1 MAQVILIEDNKT
13 LNDLISVNLTTY
25 LGVDL
30 IQRKNAQEALNLL
43 SILPNVDLIITTVK
57 IQDEPTSEI
66 LSHYIL
72 SNKLETGLIV
82 LGTDQKSKND
92 FTINIVNP
100 KDWEQVIHAS
110 AKVLGINENV
120 LAKKA
125 VPDYIAVP
133 SRYFLNLDNVNC
145 DVFIRIKK
153 SPTEYQFVK
162 RIHNGDTFSK
172 ESIKRYLEQG
182 LENFHVAKDSYKN
195 FTIFLSNRLVD
206 KIDSPNMDVTQ
217 KIQVMGESYDIAI
230 KEISKLGFNSE
241 TIQLAEAII
250 QNMVKNFEKSPEMS
264 NLLHKVINSQTGLLF
279 QRCHMTSVVASEM
292 VKNLKYNEP
301 GAYDKIAYA
310 SFFHDIMLADREELT
325 KINSFEELEKANLN
339 EEDWDIVFNHAM
351 EASILMRRHP
361 EAPNGADEIIKHH
374 HGASNGKGFS
384 NAIDKLPDL
393 SKIFIVAH
401 HFVLELIRFKETGG
415 EPKPVTEELYKRYP
429 SPEMAVIIKALEHT
443 LKKKAK

>member
-13 LNDLISVNLTTY
+13 LNDLIAVNLTTY

-30 IQRKNAQEALNLL
+30 IQRKNAQETLSLL
-43 SILPNVDLIITTVK
+43 AILPNVDLIITTLKV
-57 IQDEPTSEI
+57 IDEPTAEI
-66 LSHYIL
+66 LSHYIVN
-72 SNKLETGLIV
+72 NKLETGLIV
-82 LGTDQKSKND
+82 LGSDQKAKND
-92 FTINIVNP
+92 FTINIANP
-100 KDWEQVIHAS
+100 KDWEKVIQSS
-110 AKVLGINENV
+110 AKVLGISEDV
-120 LAKKA
+120 LSQKA

-133 SRYFLNLDNVNC
+133 VRYFLNLDNVNC

-153 SPTEYQFVK
+153 SPTEYQYVK

-182 LENFHVAKDSYKN
+182 LENFHIAKEFYKN

-206 KIDSPNMDVTQ
+206 KIDSPDLEVTQ
-217 KIQVMGESYDIAI
+217 RIQIMGESYEVAI

-241 TIQLAEAII
+241 TIQLTESII
-250 QNMVKNFEKSPEMS
+250 ENMVKNFEKSPEMS

-292 VKNLKYNEP
+292 IKNLKLNETE
-301 GAYDKIAYA
+301 AYEKIAYA
-310 SFFHDIMLADREELT
+310 SFFHDIMLADREELS
-325 KINSFEELEKANLN
+325 KINSFDELEKAALN
-339 EEDWDIVFNHAM
+339 EEDWDMVFNHAM
-351 EASILMRRHP
+351 EASILIRKHP
-361 EAPNGADEIIKHH
+361 EAPQGADEIIKHH

-384 NAIDKLPDL
+384 NTIEKLPDL
-393 SKIFIVAH
+393 SKIFIIAH

-429 SPEMAVIIKALEHT
+429 SPEVAIIIKALEKT
-443 LKKKAK
+443 LKKKTK

>member
-57 IQDEPTSEI
+57 VEDEPTSEI

-133 SRYFLNLDNVNC
+133 VRYFLNLDNVNC

-182 LENFHVAKDSYKN
+182 LENFHVAKESYKN

-230 KEISKLGFNSE
+230 REISKLGFNSE

-401 HFVLELIRFKETGG
+401 HFVLELVRFKETGG

>member
-57 IQDEPTSEI
+57 VQDELTSEI

-133 SRYFLNLDNVNC
+133 VRYFLNLDNVNC

-182 LENFHVAKDSYKN
+182 LENFHLAKESYKN

-206 KIDSPNMDVTQ
+206 KIDSPDMDVTQ

-325 KINSFEELEKANLN
+325 KINSFDELEKANLN

-443 LKKKAK
+443 LKKKTK